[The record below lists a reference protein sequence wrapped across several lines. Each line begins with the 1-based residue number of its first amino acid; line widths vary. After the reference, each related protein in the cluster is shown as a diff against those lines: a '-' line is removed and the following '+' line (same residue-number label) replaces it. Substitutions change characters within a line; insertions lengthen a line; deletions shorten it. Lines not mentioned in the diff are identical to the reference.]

1 MYSRSAQSIERL
13 LIGGFFVKLRRLA
26 RRELLAAVGF
36 LAPSLCGFSLFYL
49 IPFGQ
54 SVMNSFQDRIGGSFT
69 LSNYKELFFSTSFQ
83 KAMTNT
89 FWFTTISVPIL
100 VVVSLLLALLLNQRV
115 LIRNWIRTAYVL
127 PLVVPVASIVLVWQI
142 LFDWN
147 GTLNAVLQHF
157 GYSRHDWMK
166 SDWAGFVIVLVYV
179 WKNIGYN
186 VILFLAG
193 LQNIPDQYYEIANL
207 EGAGPIRRLF
217 GITLTYLTPTTFLV
231 VLMSV
236 LNSFKVFRETYLVAG
251 AYPHDRIYM
260 MQHYMNNMF
269 LSLDIQ
275 KVSSAA
281 VLMALCIMV
290 LMLILFRTEQVFRS
304 YME

>member
-1 MYSRSAQSIERL
+1 MKLHRL
-13 LIGGFFVKLRRLA
+13 S
-26 RRELLAAVGF
+26 RRELLAALVF
-36 LAPSLCGFSLFYL
+36 LAPSLAGFSVFYL

-54 SVMNSFQDRIGGSFT
+54 SVLNSFQDRLGGSFT
-69 LSNYKELFFSTSFQ
+69 LSNYKELLLSSSFQ
-83 KAMTNT
+83 KAASNT
-89 FWFTTISVPIL
+89 FLFTTISVPIL
-100 VVVSLLLALLLNQRV
+100 VTVSLLLALLLNQRV
-115 LIRNWIRTAYVL
+115 FIRNWLRTAYVL

-147 GTLNAVLQHF
+147 GALNVVLEHF
-157 GYSRHDWMK
+157 GLDRLDWMK
-166 SDWAGFVIVLVYV
+166 SEWAGMVIVLVYV

-193 LQNIPDQYYEIANL
+193 LQNIPDQYYEIADL
-207 EGAGPIRRLF
+207 EGAGPVRRLF

-251 AYPHDRIYM
+251 PYPHDRIYM

-281 VLMALCIMV
+281 VLMALCIMALV
-290 LMLILFRTEQVFRS
+290 FILFRTERMFRS

>member
-1 MYSRSAQSIERL
+1 MH
-13 LIGGFFVKLRRLA
+13 RLA
-26 RRELLAAVGF
+26 RRELLYALGF
-36 LAPSLCGFSLFYL
+36 LAPSLIGFSIFYL

-54 SVMNSFQDRIGGSFT
+54 SIYNSFTDRVEGNFT
-69 LSNYKELFFSTSFQ
+69 LSNYEELFVSSSFQ
-83 KAMTNT
+83 QAAYNT
-89 FWFTTISVPIL
+89 FWFTAISVPIL
-100 VVVSLLLALLLNQRV
+100 VVISLLLALLLNQRV
-115 LIRNWIRTAYVL
+115 FFRNWLRTAYVL

-147 GTLNAVLQHF
+147 GALNVVMEHF
-157 GYSRHDWMK
+157 GYGRQDWMK
-166 SDWAGFVIVLVYV
+166 SDWAGYVIVLVYV

-193 LQNIPDQYYEIANL
+193 LQNIPEQYYEIADL
-207 EGAGPIRRLF
+207 EGAGPVRKMF

-281 VLMALCIMV
+281 VLMALCITV
-290 LMLILFRTEQVFRS
+290 LMFVLFRMERVFRS

>member
-1 MYSRSAQSIERL
+1 MNRI
-13 LIGGFFVKLRRLA
+13 RRLIRSETIFA
-26 RRELLAAVGF
+26 IGLLT
-36 LAPSLCGFSLFYL
+36 PSLAGFSLFYL

-54 SVMNSFQDRIGGSFT
+54 SVMHSLEVGAGGSFG
-69 LSNYKELFFSTSFQ
+69 LSNYDALLHSSSFR
-83 KAMTNT
+83 KAASNT
-89 FWFTTISVPIL
+89 FWFTAISVPI
-100 VVVSLLLALLLNQRV
+100 VVVASLLLAMLLNQR
-115 LIRNWIRTAYVL
+115 LFLRNWLRTAYVL

-147 GTLNAVLQHF
+147 GALNAVLQQF
-157 GYSRHDWMK
+157 GFDRQDWMK
-166 SDWAGFVIVLVYV
+166 SEWAGFVIMLVFV

-193 LQNIPDQYYEIANL
+193 LQNIPKQYYEIADL
-207 EGAGPIRRLF
+207 EGAGPVRKLF
-217 GITLTYLTPTTFLV
+217 SITLTYLTPTTFLV

-275 KVSSAA
+275 KVSAAA
-281 VLMALCIMV
+281 VLMALGMM
-290 LMLILFRTEQVFRS
+290 MLVFVLFRTERLFRS

>member
-1 MYSRSAQSIERL
+1 M
-13 LIGGFFVKLRRLA
+13 KLHRLA
-26 RRELLAAVGF
+26 RREFLVALGF
-36 LAPSLCGFSLFYL
+36 LAPSLAGFSIFYL

-54 SVMNSFQDRIGGSFT
+54 SILNSFQDRLGGSFT
-69 LSNYKELFFSTSFQ
+69 LSNYKELLLSSSFQ
-83 KAMTNT
+83 KAASNT
-89 FWFTTISVPIL
+89 FLFTATSVPIL
-100 VVVSLLLALLLNQRV
+100 VTVSLLLALLLNQRV
-115 LIRNWIRTAYVL
+115 FFRNWLRTAYVL

-147 GTLNAVLQHF
+147 GVLNAGLEHF
-157 GYSRHDWMK
+157 GFGRHDWMK

-193 LQNIPDQYYEIANL
+193 LQNIPDQYYEIADL
-207 EGAGPIRRLF
+207 EGAGSVRKLF

-290 LMLILFRTEQVFRS
+290 LVFVLFRTERIFRS

>member
-1 MYSRSAQSIERL
+1 MIL
-13 LIGGFFVKLRRLA
+13 HRLA
-26 RRELLAAVGF
+26 RRELMYALGF
-36 LAPSLCGFSLFYL
+36 LAPSVIGFSIFYL

-54 SVMNSFQDRIGGSFT
+54 SVLNSFQDRLGGSFT
-69 LSNYKELFFSTSFQ
+69 LSNYEALFRSSSFQ
-83 KAMTNT
+83 QAAYNT
-89 FWFTTISVPIL
+89 LWFTAISVPIL

-115 LIRNWIRTAYVL
+115 FFRNWLRTAYVL
-127 PLVVPVASIVLVWQI
+127 PLVVPVASIVLIWQI

-147 GTLNAVLQHF
+147 GALNAVMEHF
-157 GYSRHDWMK
+157 GYARQDWMK
-166 SDWAGFVIVLVYV
+166 SDWAVYVIMLVYV

-207 EGAGPIRRLF
+207 EGAGPIRKLF

-236 LNSFKVFRETYLVAG
+236 LNSFKVFRETFLVAG

-269 LSLDIQ
+269 LSLDIH

-281 VLMALCIMV
+281 VLMALSIMV
-290 LMLILFRTEQVFRS
+290 LMLVLFRTERAFRS

>member
-1 MYSRSAQSIERL
+1 M
-13 LIGGFFVKLRRLA
+13 KLRRLA
-26 RRELLAAVGF
+26 RKELLAAIGF
-36 LAPSLCGFSLFYL
+36 LIPSLAGFSIFYL

-54 SVMNSFQDRIGGSFT
+54 SILNSFQDRLGGSFT
-69 LSNYKELFFSTSFQ
+69 LSNYQELLLSSSFQ
-83 KAMTNT
+83 KAASNT
-89 FWFTTISVPIL
+89 FWFTAISVPIL
-100 VVVSLLLALLLNQRV
+100 VVVSLLLALLLNQRTFF
-115 LIRNWIRTAYVL
+115 RNWLRTAYVL

-147 GTLNAVLQHF
+147 GALNAVLHYF
-157 GYSRHDWMK
+157 GWSRLDWMK

-193 LQNIPDQYYEIANL
+193 LQNIPGQYYEIADL
-207 EGAGPIRRLF
+207 EGAGPIRKLF

-251 AYPHDRIYM
+251 AYPYDRIYM

-281 VLMALCIMV
+281 VLMALCITV
-290 LMLILFRTEQVFRS
+290 LVFVLFRTERIFRA

>member
-1 MYSRSAQSIERL
+1 MKNEATSNVFSSRFSRFIRSEAMGAFWL
-13 LIGGFFVKLRRLA
+13 
-26 RRELLAAVGF
+26 
-36 LAPSLCGFSLFYL
+36 LAPSLVGFSIFYL

-54 SVMNSFQDRIGGSFT
+54 SILGSFEDRLGGGLT
-69 LSNYKELFFSTSFQ
+69 LSNYQELLLSSSFQ
-83 KAMTNT
+83 KAASNT
-89 FWFTTISVPIL
+89 FLFTAISVPIL
-100 VVVSLLLALLLNQRV
+100 VAISLLLALFLNQRV
-115 LIRNWIRTAYVL
+115 FLRNWLRTAYVL

-147 GTLNAVLQHF
+147 GAINAVIQHF
-157 GYSRHDWMK
+157 GLDRRDWMK
-166 SDWAGFVIVLVYV
+166 SEWAGFVIILVYI

-186 VILFLAG
+186 IILFLAG
-193 LQNIPDQYYEIANL
+193 LQNIPGQYYEIADL
-207 EGAGPIRRLF
+207 EGAGPVRKLF
-217 GITLTYLTPTTFLV
+217 GITFIYLTPTTFLV

-275 KVSSAA
+275 KVSAAA
-281 VLMALCIMV
+281 VLMALCIMALV
-290 LMLILFRTEQVFRS
+290 FILFRTERMFRS
-304 YME
+304 FME

>member
-1 MYSRSAQSIERL
+1 MKYDTISSTFNHRITRFIRSESFSAIWL
-13 LIGGFFVKLRRLA
+13 
-26 RRELLAAVGF
+26 
-36 LAPSLCGFSLFYL
+36 LAPSWAGFSLFYL

-54 SVMNSFQDRIGGSFT
+54 SVLNSFRDRMGGGFT
-69 LSNYKELFFSTSFQ
+69 LSNYEDLLLSSSFQ
-83 KAMTNT
+83 KAASNT
-89 FWFTTISVPIL
+89 FWFTAISVPIL
-100 VVVSLLLALLLNQRV
+100 VAVSFLLALLLNQRV
-115 LIRNWIRTAYVL
+115 FIRNWLRTSYVL
-127 PLVVPVASIVLVWQI
+127 PLVVPVASIVLVWQV

-147 GTLNAVLQHF
+147 GALNLVLQYF
-157 GYSRHDWMK
+157 DLDRQDWMK
-166 SDWAGFVIVLVYV
+166 SEWAGFVIVLVYI

-193 LQNIPDQYYEIANL
+193 LQNIPKQYYEIANL
-207 EGAGPIRRLF
+207 EGAGPARKLF

-290 LMLILFRTEQVFRS
+290 LVFVLFRMERIFRS